1 VVSRIENTHSS
12 FKHRADVTSPI
23 GAIESVVYS
32 LLSRIEQFATEKN
45 WKNQERLTHLDQDYQ
60 QRVLDLNNFIIQL
73 HLNELEL
80 PTEEIDEL
88 KQRANILTNKL
99 KEMHFYLTQLHSNP
113 ESAAKLIALR
123 HKIFTNNSTQEVK
136 NIVIKQMLATLEHPA
151 LRQWLE
157 QQFSNPNW
165 YGWCY
170 EPAQV
175 EKTLKLINIFMRN
188 KEVNYHQLQAYL
200 LDEQATFLPLTRACS
215 ALLQSKLDLTHIT
228 EQFEQTREYFKQLT
242 QHIMTVGN
250 AFNTI
255 EKKLEPLVIRPLNSL
270 QAIFDDYQQ
279 NLQPRA
285 LQVRD
290 INDQL
295 KYLLDLQHS
304 LVEYHARL
312 LPALDTTQFQLQLNR
327 AEYEETAIME
337 LTTLRDSLLNSFGR
351 LENALTTLIAQGIA
365 LAKSLSQELSVKPP
379 VMSDSNFTQQAMI
392 DSDSIPAFFDHQ
404 FNPKDLISGNIPD
417 HLDMSVPLA
426 QNPNQ
431 SRRDA
436 LIRASRRYAERPQTR
451 S

>member
-1 VVSRIENTHSS
+1 VVSRIDNTNFS
-12 FKHRADVTSPI
+12 FRHRADVMSPI
-23 GAIESVVYS
+23 GAIESVIYS
-32 LLSRIEQFATEKN
+32 LLSRIEQYATEKD
-45 WKNQERLTHLDQDYQ
+45 WKNQEGLTHLDQDYQ

-99 KEMHFYLTQLHSNP
+99 KEMNFYLTQLHANP

-123 HKIFTNNSTQEVK
+123 HKIFIDNSTQEVK
-136 NIVIKQMLATLEHPA
+136 VTVIRQMLAKLEHPG

-157 QQFSNPNW
+157 EQFSNPNW

-170 EPAQV
+170 EPAQI
-175 EKTLKLINIFMRN
+175 EKTLKLINSLMRN
-188 KEVNYHQLQAYL
+188 NEVNYQQLQAYL
-200 LDEQATFLPLTRACS
+200 LDHHATFLPLTRACS
-215 ALLQSKLDLTHIT
+215 ALLQPKLELTYMA
-228 EQFEQTREYFKQLT
+228 EQLDQIKEYFKQLS

-250 AFNTI
+250 AFNVM

-295 KYLLDLQHS
+295 KYLQELAQS
-304 LVEYHARL
+304 LESHHAKL
-312 LPALDTTQFQLQLNR
+312 LPTLDTSQFQGELGK
-327 AEYEETAIME
+327 ADYEETIVME
-337 LTTLRDSLLNSFGR
+337 LTTLRDALLNSYAR
-351 LENALTTLIAQGIA
+351 LESAIAALITQGSA
-365 LAKSLSQELSVKPP
+365 LAKTLSQDLSLKPP
-379 VMSDSNFTQQAMI
+379 VMSDSNLNQQAMAE
-392 DSDSIPAFFDHQ
+392 SDSIPAFFDHQ
-404 FNPKDLISGNIPD
+404 FNPKDLIGNNIPD
-417 HLDMSVPLA
+417 HIDTSVPLA

-431 SRRDA
+431 SRMDA
-436 LIRASRRYAERPQTR
+436 LIRASRRFAERPQTR